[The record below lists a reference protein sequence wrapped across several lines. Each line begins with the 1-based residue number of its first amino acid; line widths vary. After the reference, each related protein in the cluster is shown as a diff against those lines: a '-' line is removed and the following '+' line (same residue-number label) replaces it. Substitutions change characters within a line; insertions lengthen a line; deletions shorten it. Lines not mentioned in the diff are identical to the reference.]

1 VIVTSKTVIAW
12 ILAVMLALGL
22 GLGLKAKFCGL
33 GLGLGLAVGRSW
45 PRPYMLTVSAVKA
58 ELFTYAMPC
67 V

>member
-1 VIVTSKTVIAW
+1 
-12 ILAVMLALGL
+12 MLALGL